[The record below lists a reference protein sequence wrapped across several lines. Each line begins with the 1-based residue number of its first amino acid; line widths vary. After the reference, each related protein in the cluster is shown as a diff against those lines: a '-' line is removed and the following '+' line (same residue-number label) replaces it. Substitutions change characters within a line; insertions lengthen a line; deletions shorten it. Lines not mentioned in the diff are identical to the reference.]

1 MPSLS
6 SSVVSGSYPV
16 LIIDGFNL
24 VFANFKTKDFD
35 LSFRGE
41 PVSAIYGFYT
51 MVRKRINKY
60 NPRVVI
66 VVWEGR
72 HNKERR
78 KKVFPGYKEGRSK
91 LTDRE
96 RENLFWQVDVIRE
109 LNYYSGFSSVA
120 VPSYEAD
127 DVMHSLALT
136 SAEELGYRT
145 LLMSGDKDLY
155 QVLRD
160 NILIDRMNH
169 GTMSRGGF
177 ERKYGFPPERWVD
190 YKCVVKDT
198 SDNLPGVEGVGK
210 KTVGRI
216 LQEMSL
222 NEFLHHGEPNNWR
235 EAKLKEPENVEVM
248 EKMRK
253 VVDLSLTD
261 DAELRNA
268 IVSNMSLGKFSKE
281 ELEMTLSS
289 YEMVSLK
296 EDLLSYAMRLMALEG
311 NVFHQQLEELYG

>member
-1 MPSLS
+1 MPSLT

-16 LIIDGFNL
+16 LIVDGFNL

-51 MVRKRINKY
+51 MVRKRITKY

-78 KKVFPGYKEGRSK
+78 RKVFPGYKKGRAE

-96 RENLFWQVDVIRE
+96 RENLFWQVDVIQE
-109 LNYYSGFSSVA
+109 LNYYSGFDSVS
-120 VPSYEAD
+120 VPTYEAD

-145 LLMSGDKDLY
+145 LLMTGDKDLY
-155 QVLRD
+155 QVLRE
-160 NILIDRMNH
+160 NILIDRMTH
-169 GTMSRGGF
+169 GTLSRGSF
-177 ERKYGFPPERWVD
+177 ERKYGFSPERWVD
-190 YKCVVKDT
+190 YKCVVKDS
-198 SDNLPGVEGVGK
+198 SDNLPGVAGVGK
-210 KTVGRI
+210 KTIGRI

-222 NEFLHHGEPNNWR
+222 DEFLHHGEPNGWR
-235 EAKLKEPENVEVM
+235 EAKLKEPGNAEVI
-248 EKMRK
+248 KRMRQ

-261 DAELRNA
+261 DAILRNG
-268 IVSNMSLGKFSKE
+268 IVRNMGLGKFSKE
-281 ELEMTLSS
+281 ELGITLSS
-289 YEMVSLK
+289 YEMVSLQ

-311 NVFHQQLEELYG
+311 DVFHKQLEELYG